1 MSYRDLR
8 NFTEM
13 MRALGYPRLISME
26 NFRMPN
32 FPLVAEV
39 LTWLVKRYD
48 PNAEI
53 PTDTELEQDRV
64 IFVKS
69 VAQFMATKAHIKLN
83 TKKVYQAD
91 GYAVKELLKVTSVLY
106 NAMKINKKEESED
119 VEDDMPGMLTYD
131 ISSKISDLKMSR
143 QLASEVTSKGAAL
156 YDLLGQEVELREMRT
171 TAINR
176 PLEINEIEKGLKG
189 SIKAVEQQ
197 IKKTQKQ
204 LENVAA
210 DEANLEVKI
219 DKKKSE
225 LERNNKRLRTLQ
237 QVRPAYMDEFERLEL
252 DLEKNYEV
260 FIEKFRNMAYMEHC
274 LEEQQRADQD
284 EFEDAA
290 NVLSQMQERIKDE
303 NVNGITGGEIFDEE
317 GIPGL
322 DVDDDDEDDEDDEGS
337 SVTDDDDQQPPP
349 RNMKRQEPARNGKVF
364 GTMGGELSEDDD
376 ESGSESVTDDSIDV
390 DDDDLLDDD
399 DDDSDE
405 LEVETAPRGGRRAR
419 KDEDSDNDF

>member
-1 MSYRDLR
+1 
-8 NFTEM
+8 M

-32 FPLVAEV
+32 FALVAEV
-39 LTWLVKRYD
+39 LIWLVKRYD
-48 PNAEI
+48 PNADI
-53 PTDTELEQDRV
+53 PTDTDSEQDRV

-83 TKKVYQAD
+83 TKKLYQAD

-119 VEDDMPGMLTYD
+119 VDDGISGMLSYD
-131 ISSKISDLKMSR
+131 ISSKISDLKTSR
-143 QLASEVTSKGAAL
+143 LLASEVTAKGAAL
-156 YDLLGQEVELREMRT
+156 YDLLGQEVELREMRS

-176 PLEINEIEKGLKG
+176 PLEINEIEKGLRG

-237 QVRPAYMDEFERLEL
+237 QVRPAYMDEYERLEVE
-252 DLEKNYEV
+252 LEKQYEI
-260 FIEKFRNMAYMEHC
+260 FIERFRNMSYMEHC

-284 EFEDAA
+284 EFEDSA
-290 NVLSQMQERIKDE
+290 NMLSQMQSRAKEE
-303 NVNGITGGEIFDEE
+303 EEEGISGGDIFGGEE
-317 GIPGL
+317 IPGL
-322 DVDDDDEDDEDDEGS
+322 DEDDDDVDDEDDEGS
-337 SVTDDDDQQPPP
+337 SVTDDDEPRKPPP
-349 RNMKRQEPARNGKVF
+349 RRRQEPVRNAKVF
-364 GTMGGELSEDDD
+364 GNMGGELSDDD
-376 ESGSESVTDDSIDV
+376 DDSESSGTDGSIDV
-390 DDDDLLDDD
+390 DDDDLLDDQDDDD

-405 LEVETAPRGGRRAR
+405 LEVEGPRGGRRVQ